1 MYKNYYFELHF
12 WRVTMKNSFEN
23 EYAEYCIDNGVV
35 LFVYKQNIAIE
46 LAGAMEI
53 VSDRLKLQKGKAY
66 PILCDIR
73 GIKDIN
79 KDARRYLATEGSLL
93 TKAVAFI
100 SDTPLSQMLTDL
112 YLIANIPPIPTKVV
126 GNELEGM
133 EFLLEF
139 IE

>member
-1 MYKNYYFELHF
+1 
-12 WRVTMKNSFEN
+12 MKNSFEN

-35 LFVYKQNIAIE
+35 RFIYKQNIAIQ

-53 VSDRLKLQKGKAY
+53 VSDRLQLQNGKAY

-79 KDARRYLATEGSLL
+79 KDARSYLATEGSTL

-100 SDTPLSQMLTDL
+100 SDNPLSHILTDV
-112 YLIANIPPIPTKVV
+112 YIMANMPPTPTKVV
-126 GNELEGM
+126 SNELEGM
-133 EFLLEF
+133 EFLSKF